1 MEEIN
6 SELNSVIEL
15 LKKVREQNSRA
26 LNECPEDKLLCD
38 AEYGRLFQ
46 SLWTSDFKLKNLII
60 LLEVIDKSLK
70 AELKFSNHRCG

>member
-1 MEEIN
+1 MEEVN

-15 LKKVREQNSRA
+15 LKKVRVQNGIA

-46 SLWTSDFKLKNLII
+46 GLWTSDFKLKNLII

-70 AELKFSNHRCG
+70 TEAKFSNHKCG